1 MKRFLGYLL
10 PEYVLTRGV
19 FLATLAWSLVLH
31 FGDLSRNDLSTSIG
45 RVVAVCV
52 ATVALFGTMAI
63 LNELLLKRLRAD
75 VANIA
80 LIPVMV
86 LASVV
91 RGIVLSET
99 LVMVGYVTDP
109 DYLFRIGSSVFNI
122 MVALMFATAAYGLLR
137 THRLK
142 RSQLLTEKARLEQ
155 LNERLSEQL
164 AEVSVQ
170 LIESIQ
176 HDIRSELARVDQS
189 PSADLFEILK
199 SAIDDVVRPLSHYL
213 HATANTW
220 AEPAL
225 TIPRLSV
232 NLRQVLTLSLRPQTL
247 NPLGLSLVVAVM
259 CLPAVVIEFFGWRML
274 FLVSIAVLVGSSML
288 EMLKRLAVKIAAHN
302 DSPWRDVLSHYLV
315 LAASGAVTGVT
326 LFDAIHLT
334 RPAYTHNFFH
344 AYWYSIFFAWFYVL
358 FGTFVAAVNG
368 TVTHLHNVE
377 LELQATT
384 DALQWQAARARETY
398 RQRLRTLSRTLHGQI
413 QAAMASAYLRLQSVQ
428 QDGGDVRALASE
440 LLVGINAMVDSLNSE
455 TVPPAPLDEVIEKV
469 RSNWAGIAEIEY
481 SIDSRA
487 AQAIGADELCQT
499 SLVDLIPELCF
510 NSIKHGRASRINV
523 VIKSSGMRT
532 VQLSVI
538 DNGVTE
544 SAEAHVGLGSELL
557 ESSTIAWDRVH
568 SASGSNTRAVLA
580 VLS

>member
-52 ATVALFGTMAI
+52 ATVALFGTIAI

-99 LVMVGYVTDP
+99 LVVVGYVTDP

-213 HATANTW
+213 HATANKW

-247 NPLGLSLVVAVM
+247 NPVGLSLVVAVM

-315 LAASGAVTGVT
+315 LAASGAVTGAT

-487 AQAIGADELCQT
+487 AQAIAADELCQT

-510 NSIKHGRASRINV
+510 NSIKHGRASRITV